1 MHRVERTGR
10 QQGRAKTKGRHD
22 AASAGRTCRSSIGLC
37 GLIADATAKVVKFE
51 IVRIEPA
58 FEGRVFG
65 TVGTYDRVIARAT
78 IALSPTDPHNTII
91 VDLDRAPRNAQGLV
105 EATAD
110 VEILRPTNAA
120 NGNRRL
126 LYDVVNRGNQRALTY
141 FNDAPAGNDFSKAP
155 AAGNGFLMNRGY
167 TVVISGWQ
175 GDLGAARRLADHH
188 GAGRARHHRASRARN
203 SSSTTPAIPR
213 RPPSPIRRPISIR
226 PRRTLTVR
234 QRETDP
240 RVTPADLSFTFE
252 GPDKISIKRPAG
264 FDAGAIYEFIYTAKD
279 PKVMGMGFAAT
290 RDIVSFLR
298 RDTADAP
305 APPIRLAGRID
316 HAVAIGVSQSGR
328 FLHDFLYLGF
338 NEDEAGRMVFDGL
351 MPHIA
356 AGKKMFT
363 NYRFAQ
369 PGRNM
374 QEHGETLYP
383 GTAFPFTYP
392 VTTDA
397 VTGRT
402 DGWLARCLAAKNCP
416 KIIQTDTDLEF
427 YQSFGS
433 LVATDT
439 KGEPLAMPDNVRLYY
454 LSSLQHASTAT
465 AKSSMNPVCTYP
477 TNPLYAGPV
486 LRALVVALDAWI
498 ARRHRAAGE
507 PLSEPRR
514 RHAGAAVRERQ
525 RASRKFRASS
535 YGGLVHQPTV
545 VDHDAMPP
553 AKKTA
558 YPVFVPK
565 IDADGNAV
573 AGVRLPTLVAPVAT
587 HLGWNVRKAGFG
599 DGGLCGNFGSMLPF
613 AKTRE
618 ERIKAN
624 DPRLSLEERYPN
636 RRRPRGH
643 DRAGRTAT
651 GAGPAA
657 AGGRRQRL
665 SCRRRTDDVTRLH
678 QPRRVAGHQVDLEV
692 DLVAGRERAER
703 RHLQRVRDDQHREGV
718 AVDLVDG
725 ERHAVERDRAL
736 SAR

>member
-1 MHRVERTGR
+1 M
-10 QQGRAKTKGRHD
+10 QYWL
-22 AASAGRTCRSSIGLC
+22 AGLALIAGLC
-37 GLIADATAKVVKFE
+37 GSNGDATAKLVKFE

-65 TVGTYDRVIARAT
+65 SVGTYDRIIARAT
-78 IALSPTDPHNTII
+78 VALSPTDPHNTII

-105 EATAD
+105 EATAE

-126 LYDVVNRGNQRALTY
+126 LYDVVNRGAQRAISY
-141 FNDAPAGNDFSKAP
+141 FNDAPSGNDFSKAS
-155 AAGNGFLMNRGY
+155 AAGNGFLMIRGY

-175 GDLGAARRLADHH
+175 GDLGPRAAWKTISVPVVPDITGVSREEFIFDHTRNPAVGALTYPAADLD
-188 GAGRARHHRASRARN
+188 
-203 SSSTTPAIPR
+203 PAKA
-213 RPPSPIRRPISIR
+213 
-226 PRRTLTVR
+226 TLTVR

-240 RVTPADLSFTFE
+240 RVTPADLSITFD
-252 GPDKISIKRPAG
+252 GPDKVSIKRPAG
-264 FDAGAIYEFIYTAKD
+264 FDAGAIYELIYQAKD

-298 RDTADAP
+298 RETADA
-305 APPIRLAGRID
+305 AGTANPVAGHID
-316 HAVAIGVSQSGR
+316 YAVSLGVSQSGR

-402 DGWLARCLAAKNCP
+402 DGWLARCSAAKNCP
-416 KIIQTDTDLEF
+416 KIMQTDTDLEF

-439 KGEPLAMPDNVRLYY
+439 KGEPLTMPDNVRLYY
-454 LSSLQHASTAT
+454 LASLQHAAAAG
-465 AKSSMNPVCTYP
+465 AKSGMNPLCTYP
-477 TNPLYAGPV
+477 TNPLYAGPI
-486 LRALVVALDAWI
+486 LRALLVALEGWTADGTA
-498 ARRHRAAGE
+498 
-507 PLSEPRR
+507 PP
-514 RHAGAAVRERQ
+514 
-525 RASRKFRASS
+525 ASRYPSRADGTLVTPAQNAKSFPTVPGFK

-545 VDHDAMPP
+545 VDHEAMPP
-553 AKKTA
+553 VKKTA

-565 IDADGNAV
+565 VDADGNAV
-573 AGVRLPTLVAPVAT
+573 AGIRLPTLVAPVAT

-599 DGGLCGNFGSMLPF
+599 EGSLCGNFGSMLPF

-624 DPRLSLEERYPN
+624 DPRLSLEERYP
-636 RRRPRGH
+636 
-643 DRAGRTAT
+643 T
-651 GAGPAA
+651 AA
-657 AGGRRQRL
+657 ARAAIIEQAARQLVQDRL
-665 SCRRRTDDVTRLH
+665 LLQEDVS
-678 QPRRVAGHQVDLEV
+678 GY
-692 DLVAGRERAER
+692 
-703 RHLQRVRDDQHREGV
+703 LQ
-718 AVDLVDG
+718 ATN
-725 ERHAVERDRAL
+725 
-736 SAR
+736 

>member
-1 MHRVERTGR
+1 MRTWL
-10 QQGRAKTKGRHD
+10 
-22 AASAGRTCRSSIGLC
+22 AALSLITGLF
-37 GLIADATAKVVKFE
+37 GLVTDTSAKVVKFE

-65 TVGTYDRVIARAT
+65 TVGTYDRIIARAT
-78 IALSPTDPHNTII
+78 VALSPTDPHNTII

-105 EATAD
+105 EAMAD

-141 FNDAPAGNDFSKAP
+141 LNDAPAGNDFSKAA

-175 GDLGAARRLADHH
+175 GDLGPRAAWKTISVPVVPNVTGLSREEFIFDHTRNPAVATLTYPAADLD
-188 GAGRARHHRASRARN
+188 
-203 SSSTTPAIPR
+203 
-213 RPPSPIRRPISIR
+213 PSKVR
-226 PRRTLTVR
+226 LTVR

-240 RVTPADLSFTFE
+240 RVTPADLGFTFE

-264 FDAGAIYEFIYTAKD
+264 FDAGAIYELVYTAKD

-298 RDTADAP
+298 RDAADATGTANP
-305 APPIRLAGRID
+305 VAGRID
-316 HAVAIGVSQSGR
+316 YAVSMGVSQSGR

-338 NEDEAGRMVFDGL
+338 NEDEAGRSVFDGL
-351 MPHIA
+351 IPHVA

-383 GTAFPFTYP
+383 GTGFPFTYP
-392 VTTDA
+392 VTTDP
-397 VTGRT
+397 VTRRT

-454 LSSLQHASTAT
+454 LASLQHASTAT
-465 AKSSMNPVCTYP
+465 TKSGMNPLCTYP

-486 LRALVVALDAWI
+486 LRALVVALEGWTADGTA
-498 ARRHRAAGE
+498 
-507 PLSEPRR
+507 PP
-514 RHAGAAVRERQ
+514 
-525 RASRKFRASS
+525 ASRYPSRADGTLVTIAENAKSFPDVPGFR
-535 YGGLVHQPTV
+535 YGGLVHQPTL

-553 AKKTA
+553 VKKTA

-565 IDADGNAV
+565 VDADGNAV

-599 DGGLCGNFGSMLPF
+599 EGGLCGNFGSMLPF
-613 AKTRE
+613 AKTRD
-618 ERIKAN
+618 ERIKVN
-624 DPRLSLEERYPN
+624 DPRLSLEERYP
-636 RRRPRGH
+636 
-643 DRAGRTAT
+643 T
-651 GAGPAA
+651 AA
-657 AGGRRQRL
+657 ARAAIIEKTARQLVQDRL
-665 SCRRRTDDVTRLH
+665 LLEDDVS
-678 QPRRVAGHQVDLEV
+678 GY
-692 DLVAGRERAER
+692 
-703 RHLQRVRDDQHREGV
+703 LQ
-718 AVDLVDG
+718 ATN
-725 ERHAVERDRAL
+725 
-736 SAR
+736 

>member
-1 MHRVERTGR
+1 MRYWL
-10 QQGRAKTKGRHD
+10 
-22 AASAGRTCRSSIGLC
+22 AALSLVAGLG
-37 GLIADATAKVVKFE
+37 GLIADAGAKVVKFE

-58 FEGRVFG
+58 FEGRSFG
-65 TVGTYDRVIARAT
+65 TVGTYNRIIGRAT
-78 IALSPTDPHNTII
+78 VALSPTDPRNAVI

-110 VEILRPTNAA
+110 VEILTPANAA

-126 LYDVVNRGNQRALTY
+126 LYDVVNRGGQRALAY
-141 FNDAPAGNDFSKAP
+141 FNDGPPGNDFSKAA
-155 AAGNGFLMNRGY
+155 AAGNGFLMSRGY

-175 GDLGAARRLADHH
+175 GDLDSRGGRKTIALPVVPNVTGLSREEFVFDHTRDPAVATLTYPAADLNPAK
-188 GAGRARHHRASRARN
+188 AR
-203 SSSTTPAIPR
+203 
-213 RPPSPIRRPISIR
+213 
-226 PRRTLTVR
+226 LTVR

-240 RVTPADLSFTFE
+240 RATPAGLSFTFH
-252 GPDKISIKRPAG
+252 GPGKISIKRPEG

-298 RDTADAP
+298 RETADAAGTVNP
-305 APPIRLAGRID
+305 VAGRID
-316 HAVAIGVSQSGR
+316 YAVSLGVSQSGR

-374 QEHGETLYP
+374 QEHGDTLYP

-402 DGWLARCLAAKNCP
+402 DGWLARCLASKTCP
-416 KIIQTDTDLEF
+416 KVFQTDTDLEF

-439 KGEPLAMPDNVRLYY
+439 RGQPLAMPDNVRLYY
-454 LSSLQHASTAT
+454 LASLQHASTAT
-465 AKSSMNPVCTYP
+465 AKSGMNRLCTHP

-486 LRALVVALDAWI
+486 LRALLVALEGWTGDGTA
-498 ARRHRAAGE
+498 
-507 PLSEPRR
+507 PP
-514 RHAGAAVRERQ
+514 
-525 RASRKFRASS
+525 ASRYPSRADGTLVPVADNVKSFPNIQDFK
-535 YGGLVHQPTV
+535 YGGLLHQPRV
-545 VDHDAMPP
+545 VDHGAMPP
-553 AKKTA
+553 AKQAA

-565 IDADGNAV
+565 VDADGNAV
-573 AGVRLPTLVAPVAT
+573 AGIRLPTLAAPVAT
-587 HLGWNVRKAGFG
+587 HVGWNVRKAGFG
-599 DGGLCGNFGSMLPF
+599 NGALCGNFGSMLPF

-624 DPRLSLEERYPN
+624 DPRPSLEERYPTADA
-636 RRRPRGH
+636 RAALIEKAARQLVQ
-643 DRAGRTAT
+643 DR
-651 GAGPAA
+651 
-657 AGGRRQRL
+657 L
-665 SCRRRTDDVTRLH
+665 LLEDDVR
-678 QPRRVAGHQVDLEV
+678 GF
-692 DLVAGRERAER
+692 
-703 RHLQRVRDDQHREGV
+703 LQ
-718 AVDLVDG
+718 ATN
-725 ERHAVERDRAL
+725 
-736 SAR
+736 

>member
-1 MHRVERTGR
+1 MRYWLAGLSLFAGLAGATG
-10 QQGRAKTKGRHD
+10 D
-22 AASAGRTCRSSIGLC
+22 AL
-37 GLIADATAKVVKFE
+37 AKVVRFD

-58 FEGRVFG
+58 FEGRSFG
-65 TVGTYDRVIARAT
+65 TVGTYDRIIARAT
-78 IALSPTDPHNTII
+78 VALAPNDPHNTII
-91 VDLDRAPRNAQGLV
+91 VDLDRAPRNPQGLV
-105 EATAD
+105 EATAE

-126 LYDVVNRGNQRALTY
+126 LYDVVNRGTQRALAY
-141 FNDAPAGNDFSKAP
+141 FNDAPAGNDFSKAA

-175 GDLGAARRLADHH
+175 GDLGARAGWKTISVPVVPNVTGLSREEFIFDHTRNPATATLTYPAADLDPSKAR
-188 GAGRARHHRASRARN
+188 
-203 SSSTTPAIPR
+203 
-213 RPPSPIRRPISIR
+213 
-226 PRRTLTVR
+226 LTVR

-240 RVTPADLSFTFE
+240 RTKPADLSFTFD
-252 GPDKISIKRPAG
+252 GSDKVTIKRPAG
-264 FDAGAIYEFIYTAKD
+264 FDAGAIYELIYLAKD

-298 RDTADAP
+298 RDAADAIGTP
-305 APPIRLAGRID
+305 NPLADRID
-316 HAVAIGVSQSGR
+316 HAVSLGVSQSGR

-392 VTTDA
+392 VTTDP
-397 VTGRT
+397 VSGRI

-433 LVATDT
+433 LVVTDT
-439 KGEPLAMPDNVRLYY
+439 KGEPLTMPDNVRLYY
-454 LSSLQHASTAT
+454 LASLQHAAT
-465 AKSSMNPVCTYP
+465 ANAKSGINPLCTYP

-486 LRALVVALDAWI
+486 LRALLVALEGWTTDGTAPP
-498 ARRHRAAGE
+498 ASRYPSRADGTLVTTAANAAGF
-507 PLSEPRR
+507 PNIP
-514 RHAGAAVRERQ
+514 G
-525 RASRKFRASS
+525 FR

-545 VDHDAMPP
+545 VDHDQTPP
-553 AKKTA
+553 AKTTA

-565 IDADGNAV
+565 VDTDGNAV
-573 AGVRLPTLVAPVAT
+573 AGIRLPTLVAPVGT
-587 HLGWNVRKAGFG
+587 HLGWNVRKQDFAEGA
-599 DGGLCGNFGSMLPF
+599 LCGNFGSMLPF

-618 ERIKAN
+618 ERLATK
-624 DPRLSLEERYPN
+624 DSRLSIEERYPN
-636 RRRPRGH
+636 
-643 DRAGRTAT
+643 
-651 GAGPAA
+651 AA
-657 AGGRRQRL
+657 ARAAVIEQAARQLVRDRL
-665 SCRRRTDDVTRLH
+665 LLEDDVS
-678 QPRRVAGHQVDLEV
+678 GY
-692 DLVAGRERAER
+692 
-703 RHLQRVRDDQHREGV
+703 LQ
-718 AVDLVDG
+718 AKN
-725 ERHAVERDRAL
+725 
-736 SAR
+736 

>member
-1 MHRVERTGR
+1 MRYWL
-10 QQGRAKTKGRHD
+10 
-22 AASAGRTCRSSIGLC
+22 AGLALIAGLC
-37 GLIADATAKVVKFE
+37 GSNGDATAKVVKFE

-65 TVGTYDRVIARAT
+65 SVGTYDRIIARAT
-78 IALSPTDPHNTII
+78 VALSPTDPHNTII

-105 EATAD
+105 EATAE

-126 LYDVVNRGNQRALTY
+126 LYDVVNRGGQRAISY
-141 FNDAPAGNDFSKAP
+141 FNDAPAGNDFSKAS

-175 GDLGAARRLADHH
+175 GDLGPRAAWKTISVPVVPNITGVSREEFIFDHTRNPAVGELTYPAADLD
-188 GAGRARHHRASRARN
+188 
-203 SSSTTPAIPR
+203 PAKA
-213 RPPSPIRRPISIR
+213 
-226 PRRTLTVR
+226 TLTVR

-240 RVTPADLSFTFE
+240 RVTPADLSFTFD
-252 GPDKISIKRPAG
+252 GPDKVSIKRPAG
-264 FDAGAIYEFIYTAKD
+264 FDAGAIYELIYQAKD

-290 RDIVSFLR
+290 RDLVSFLR
-298 RDTADAP
+298 RETADAAGTANP
-305 APPIRLAGRID
+305 VAGRID
-316 HAVAIGVSQSGR
+316 YAVSLGVSQSGR
-328 FLHDFLYLGF
+328 FLHDFLYFGF

-402 DGWLARCLAAKNCP
+402 DGWLARCSAAKNCP
-416 KIIQTDTDLEF
+416 KIMQTDTDLEF

-454 LSSLQHASTAT
+454 LASLQHAAAAG
-465 AKSSMNPVCTYP
+465 AKSGMNPLCTYP

-486 LRALVVALDAWI
+486 LRALLVALESVDG
-498 ARRHRAAGE
+498 RRDRAARE

-514 RHAGAAVRERQ
+514 RHAGDARRERQELPDRSGLQIRRPRASADGRGSRRDAAGEEDRLSGVRAEGRRRRQRRRRHPAADAGRAGRDPSRMERAQDRLRRRRAVRQFRIDAAVRQDPRRAHEGER
-525 RASRKFRASS
+525 
-535 YGGLVHQPTV
+535 
-545 VDHDAMPP
+545 P
-553 AKKTA
+553 A
-558 YPVFVPK
+558 
-565 IDADGNAV
+565 AV
-573 AGVRLPTLVAPVAT
+573 ARGA
-587 HLGWNVRKAGFG
+587 
-599 DGGLCGNFGSMLPF
+599 
-613 AKTRE
+613 
-618 ERIKAN
+618 
-624 DPRLSLEERYPN
+624 LSD
-636 RRRPRGH
+636 RRRARGH
-643 DRAGRTAT
+643 HRADRA
-651 GAGPAA
+651 
-657 AGGRRQRL
+657 QLVQERL
-665 SCRRRTDDVTRLH
+665 LLEDDV
-678 QPRRVAGHQVDLEV
+678 QGY
-692 DLVAGRERAER
+692 
-703 RHLQRVRDDQHREGV
+703 LQ
-718 AVDLVDG
+718 ATN
-725 ERHAVERDRAL
+725 
-736 SAR
+736 

>member
-1 MHRVERTGR
+1 MRYWL
-10 QQGRAKTKGRHD
+10 
-22 AASAGRTCRSSIGLC
+22 AGLALIAGLC
-37 GLIADATAKVVKFE
+37 GSNGDATAKVVKFE

-65 TVGTYDRVIARAT
+65 SVGTYDRIIARAT
-78 IALSPTDPHNTII
+78 VALSPTDPHNTII

-105 EATAD
+105 EATAE

-126 LYDVVNRGNQRALTY
+126 LYDVVNRGGQRAISY
-141 FNDAPAGNDFSKAP
+141 FNDAPAGNDFSKAS

-175 GDLGAARRLADHH
+175 GDLGPRAAWKTISVPVVPNITGVSREEFIFDHTRNPAVGELTYPAADLD
-188 GAGRARHHRASRARN
+188 
-203 SSSTTPAIPR
+203 PAKA
-213 RPPSPIRRPISIR
+213 
-226 PRRTLTVR
+226 TLTVR

-240 RVTPADLSFTFE
+240 RVTPTDLSFTFD
-252 GPDKISIKRPAG
+252 GPDKVSIKRPAG
-264 FDAGAIYEFIYTAKD
+264 FDAGAIYELIYQAKD

-290 RDIVSFLR
+290 RDLVSFLR
-298 RDTADAP
+298 RETADAAGTANP
-305 APPIRLAGRID
+305 VAGRID
-316 HAVAIGVSQSGR
+316 YAVSLGVSQSGR
-328 FLHDFLYLGF
+328 FLHDFLYFGF

-402 DGWLARCLAAKNCP
+402 DGWLARCSAAKNCP
-416 KIIQTDTDLEF
+416 KIMQTDTDLEF

-454 LSSLQHASTAT
+454 LASLQHAAAAG
-465 AKSSMNPVCTYP
+465 AKSGMNPLCTYP

-486 LRALVVALDAWI
+486 LRALLVALETWTADGTA
-498 ARRHRAAGE
+498 
-507 PLSEPRR
+507 PP
-514 RHAGAAVRERQ
+514 
-525 RASRKFRASS
+525 ASRYPSRADGTLVTPAENAKSFPTVPGFK

-545 VDHDAMPP
+545 VDHEAMPP
-553 AKKTA
+553 VKKTA

-565 IDADGNAV
+565 VDADGNAV
-573 AGVRLPTLVAPVAT
+573 AGIRLPTLVAPVAT
-587 HLGWNVRKAGFG
+587 HLGWNVRKTGFG
-599 DGGLCGNFGSMLPF
+599 EGGLCGNFGSMLPF

-618 ERIKAN
+618 ERMKTN
-624 DPRLSLEERYPN
+624 DPRLSLEERYP
-636 RRRPRGH
+636 
-643 DRAGRTAT
+643 T
-651 GAGPAA
+651 AA
-657 AGGRRQRL
+657 ARAAIIEQTARKLVQERL
-665 SCRRRTDDVTRLH
+665 LLEDDV
-678 QPRRVAGHQVDLEV
+678 QGY
-692 DLVAGRERAER
+692 
-703 RHLQRVRDDQHREGV
+703 LQ
-718 AVDLVDG
+718 ATN
-725 ERHAVERDRAL
+725 
-736 SAR
+736 

>member
-1 MHRVERTGR
+1 MRFWLAGFSLV
-10 QQGRAKTKGRHD
+10 
-22 AASAGRTCRSSIGLC
+22 AALFGW
-37 GLIADATAKVVKFE
+37 IADASAKVVKFE

-58 FEGRVFG
+58 FEGRTFG
-65 TVGTYDRVIARAT
+65 TVGTYDRIIARAT

-105 EATAD
+105 EAIAD
-110 VEILRPTNAA
+110 VEILRPTNPA

-141 FNDAPAGNDFSKAP
+141 LNDAPSGNDFSKAA

-175 GDLGAARRLADHH
+175 GDLGP
-188 GAGRARHHRASRARN
+188 RASWQTISLPVVPGITGVSREEFIFDHTRNPAVATLTYSAADVDPSKAR
-203 SSSTTPAIPR
+203 
-213 RPPSPIRRPISIR
+213 
-226 PRRTLTVR
+226 LTVR

-240 RVTPADLSFTFE
+240 RVTPADLGFTFE
-252 GPDKISIKRPAG
+252 APDKISIRRPAG

-298 RDTADAP
+298 RETTDVTGTP
-305 APPIRLAGRID
+305 NPIAGRVD
-316 HAVAIGVSQSGR
+316 NAVSMGVSQSGR

-338 NEDEAGRMVFDGL
+338 NEDEAGRVVFDGL
-351 MPHIA
+351 LPHVA

-383 GTAFPFTYP
+383 GTAFPFSYP
-392 VTTDA
+392 VTTDP

-454 LSSLQHASTAT
+454 LASLQHASTAN
-465 AKSSMNPVCTYP
+465 AKTGMNPICTYP

-486 LRALVVALDAWI
+486 LRALVVALEGWTSDGTA
-498 ARRHRAAGE
+498 
-507 PLSEPRR
+507 PP
-514 RHAGAAVRERQ
+514 
-525 RASRKFRASS
+525 ASRYPSRSDGTLVTVAENAKSFPNVPGFR
-535 YGGLVHQPTV
+535 YGGLVHQPTM

-553 AKKTA
+553 VKKSA

-565 IDADGNAV
+565 VDADGNAV
-573 AGVRLPTLVAPVAT
+573 AGVRLPTLVAPIAT
-587 HLGWNVRKAGFG
+587 HLGWNVRKTGFG
-599 DGGLCGNFGSMLPF
+599 EGGLCGNFGSMLPF

-618 ERIKAN
+618 EREKAN
-624 DPRLSLEERYPN
+624 DPRLSLEERYP
-636 RRRPRGH
+636 
-643 DRAGRTAT
+643 T
-651 GAGPAA
+651 AA
-657 AGGRRQRL
+657 ARAAIIERAARQLVQDRL
-665 SCRRRTDDVTRLH
+665 LLDDDVR
-678 QPRRVAGHQVDLEV
+678 GY
-692 DLVAGRERAER
+692 
-703 RHLQRVRDDQHREGV
+703 LQ
-718 AVDLVDG
+718 ATN
-725 ERHAVERDRAL
+725 
-736 SAR
+736 